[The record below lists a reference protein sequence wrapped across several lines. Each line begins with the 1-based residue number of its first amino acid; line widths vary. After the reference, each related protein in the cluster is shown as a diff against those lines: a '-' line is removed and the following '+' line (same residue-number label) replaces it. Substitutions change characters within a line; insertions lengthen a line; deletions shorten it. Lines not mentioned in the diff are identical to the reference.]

1 MPRMHL
7 GRCCA
12 ARLVY
17 VLAAACCDATSMR
30 LIGLTE
36 SALGLSGRHHSW
48 PSAVL

>member
-1 MPRMHL
+1 MPRMHP

-12 ARLVY
+12 PRFVY

-30 LIGLTE
+30 LIGLFQ
-36 SALGLSGRHHSW
+36 SALGLLGRHHSW